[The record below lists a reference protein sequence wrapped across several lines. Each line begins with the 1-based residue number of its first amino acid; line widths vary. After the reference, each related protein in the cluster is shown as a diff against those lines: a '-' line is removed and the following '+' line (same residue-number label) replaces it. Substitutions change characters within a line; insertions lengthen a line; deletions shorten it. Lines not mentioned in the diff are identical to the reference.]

1 MRLNFWQWLGLI
13 LLIGAGSYW
22 IYEQR
27 AERAAQQNTAPNETV
42 NVPPTTLPADPATG
56 PAAP

>member
-27 AERAAQQNTAPNETV
+27 TERAAQQNTTPGAAETV
-42 NVPPTTLPADPATG
+42 RPTTLPADATTA

>member
-13 LLIGAGSYW
+13 LLIGAGAFW
-22 IYEQR
+22 IYEQQ
-27 AERAAQQNTAPNETV
+27 AEQSPA
-42 NVPPTTLPADPATG
+42 PPTQDAPPVIAPTTIPADPATG